1 MVGRKDLKIVD
12 TSQLVFRHYIRAEVS
27 EMNHTALVLLVLAIA
42 SEVAGTAG
50 LKGFEGL
57 GGSVLRGWQCS
68 GTLWLSTSWPRALS
82 TSRWESPS
90 LHGRDLAR

>member
-42 SEVAGTAG
+42 SEVAETAG

-57 GGSVLRGWQCS
+57 GRLGPSGLAVLGH
-68 GTLWLSTSWPRALS
+68 TLAFYFLAQ
-82 TSRWESPS
+82 S
-90 LHGRDLAR
+90 LEYIPLGVA

>member
-12 TSQLVFRHYIRAEVS
+12 TSQPVFRHYIGAEVS
-27 EMNHTALVLLVLAIA
+27 EMNHTALVLLVVAIA

-57 GGSVLRGWQCS
+57 GRFGPS
-68 GTLWLSTSWPRALS
+68 GLAALGYALAFYFLAQ
-82 TSRWESPS
+82 S
-90 LHGRDLAR
+90 LQYIPLGVA